1 MARNRISLSFKG
13 FEELA
18 EKLDKAGG
26 DLKKVTE
33 KALITSKKIVEK
45 NLDEVVIKP
54 NFPSEEEP
62 GQYSTGKTRDSI
74 DRSETVDWNGTKAS
88 IKVGFDFKISGLTSV
103 FLMYGTPRRKKSQ
116 TAKSPKI
123 YNAVYGAKTKKQIA
137 EAQEKIFRE
146 EINKIIG

>member
-1 MARNRISLSFKG
+1 MAKNRISLSFKG

-33 KALITSKKIVEK
+33 KALITSKKIVEQ
-45 NLDEVVIKP
+45 NLKDTVNDS
-54 NFPSEEEP
+54 NFPAH
-62 GQYSTGKTRDSI
+62 GKYSTGLTEKSI
-74 DRSETVDWNGTKAS
+74 DTSETVEWNGTKAT
-88 IKVGFDFKISGLTSV
+88 IKVGFDFKISGLRTI
-103 FLMYGTPRRKKSQ
+103 FLMYGTPRMNKSQ
-116 TAKSPKI
+116 KI

-146 EINKIIG
+146 EINKIMG

>member
-88 IKVGFDFKISGLTSV
+88 IKVGFDFKISGLRTI
-103 FLMYGTPRRKKSQ
+103 FLMYGTPRMNKSQ
-116 TAKSPKI
+116 KI
-123 YNAVYGAKTKKQIA
+123 YTAVYGAKTKKQVA
-137 EAQEKIFRE
+137 EIQKEIFE
-146 EINKIIG
+146 SEIKKIIG

>member
-62 GQYSTGKTRDSI
+62 GQYSNGDTRDSI
-74 DRSETVDWNGTKAS
+74 DRDETVEWNGTTGS
-88 IKVGFDFKISGLTSV
+88 IHVGFDFKISGMTTI
-103 FLMYGTPRRKKSQ
+103 FLMYGTPRMNKSQ
-116 TAKSPKI
+116 KI
-123 YNAVYGAKTKKQIA
+123 YNAVYGTKTKKQIA

>member
-1 MARNRISLSFKG
+1 MAKNRISLSFKG

-33 KALITSKKIVEK
+33 KALITSKKIVEQ
-45 NLDEVVIKP
+45 NLQANVNDS
-54 NFPSEEEP
+54 NFPAH
-62 GQYSTGKTRDSI
+62 GKYSTGLTEKSI
-74 DRSETVDWNGTKAS
+74 DRSETVEWNGTKAT
-88 IKVGFDFKISGLTSV
+88 IKVGFDFKISGLRTI
-103 FLMYGTPRRKKSQ
+103 FLMYGTPRMK
-116 TAKSPKI
+116 KSPKI

-146 EINKIIG
+146 EIDKIMG